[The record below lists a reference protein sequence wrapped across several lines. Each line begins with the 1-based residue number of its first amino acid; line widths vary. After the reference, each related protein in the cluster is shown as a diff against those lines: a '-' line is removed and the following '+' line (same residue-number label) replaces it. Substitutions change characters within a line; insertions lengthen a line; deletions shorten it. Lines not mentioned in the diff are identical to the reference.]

1 MGPKI
6 QLYIGWNN
14 SIYKGEIT
22 PKLAIYLTKK
32 IMQSMNITI
41 RNGRCFRNPA
51 FTSWGLVVYPIIY
64 KVYDHPRR
72 LAGTPKPKQGSTL
85 RVSRLISEGRNSWN
99 TGSPVS
105 TSCTSLTYHGPP
117 GLVWN
122 LGFFAMDRCLKEN
135 LKISNRSWWPKICR
149 KRASLG

>member
-1 MGPKI
+1 
-6 QLYIGWNN
+6 
-14 SIYKGEIT
+14 
-22 PKLAIYLTKK
+22 
-32 IMQSMNITI
+32 MNITI

-135 LKISNRSWWPKICR
+135 LKISKDPGDPRFAEKELHSAKPLGFLPSFFGVGVSILPGICFVYIMCCC
-149 KRASLG
+149 LL